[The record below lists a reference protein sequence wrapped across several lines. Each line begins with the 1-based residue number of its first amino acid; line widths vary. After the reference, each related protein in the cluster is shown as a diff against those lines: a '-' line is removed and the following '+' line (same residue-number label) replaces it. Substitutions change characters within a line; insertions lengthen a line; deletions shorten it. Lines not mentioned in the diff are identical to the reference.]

1 MSKIISILGVISSV
15 LFATAPQFSTLQPK
29 TAAWLTLIGTVATA
43 ASGALVKYGSKN
55 IYPTIIGVAVAVI
68 SVLAGANDL
77 IPSNIVF
84 ILTVA
89 GTALASFGKSLF
101 GIGKN
106 DDGNDDVIGSSLRG
120 SGLGVLFILGI
131 SLALTACD
139 KSNEYAKSLDRVSGY
154 IQTGQELV
162 DYQIS
167 NQQINASSAIA
178 IVKTFQTINALNG
191 NLIAETKLHLSPDG
205 KSLILDKE
213 SKGKLLAIMAS
224 GQGVA
229 TKLLADPAF
238 TSLPD
243 ESRTKY
249 TRIINELVTTINL
262 IGQLVDAVKLQ
273 EVK

>member
-43 ASGALVKYGSKN
+43 ASGALVKYGSNN

-106 DDGNDDVIGSSLRG
+106 DDDDVIGSSLRG

-178 IVKTFQTINALNG
+178 IVKTFQTINAING

-213 SKGKLLAIMAS
+213 SKGKLLAIIAS